1 MEVTMEAPMTD
12 KGAKTMI
19 AAEKIK
25 IYPNERI
32 AGASDDVARVTIN
45 QEFAFDGFTI
55 IVENVLAFRDN
66 KTGTQYVPGGLAM
79 VISDAVMELAMAIQR
94 EQADRTEPLPALL
107 QHIRLTAPPMTSA
120 MM

>member
-1 MEVTMEAPMTD
+1 
-12 KGAKTMI
+12 MI
-19 AAEKIK
+19 ATEKVK
-25 IYPNERI
+25 VYPNERI

-79 VISDAVMELAMAIQR
+79 LISDAVMELAQAIQR
-94 EQADRTEPLPALL
+94 EQADRKEPLPSLL
-107 QHIRLTAPPMTSA
+107 QSIRLSAPQMTSA
-120 MM
+120 VM